1 MEPVGE
7 QLRKARL
14 ARNLTIE
21 DIAAVTK
28 IRPGYLEYLEEG
40 EHERLPGQFFVVSFV
55 NQYATALGLDV
66 DATVDALRRE
76 LPEGGDVPL
85 TLENFAPSGTIRYFL
100 GRANSRI
107 GRAIRR
113 NARTAAKLALAVML
127 IGGSFFWLF
136 KWYDEARTL
145 VDVESTSDPMQAPP
159 GAEEPIDELSEASP
173 SPTEAAAGAVPST
186 SDPALGSLNVEIQA
200 THEVW
205 VRSISDGGAVREA
218 ILQPGERQQIRGN
231 SFVRVTFGNAGGAVL
246 VINGEQQDAI
256 GPLGAVRHVRVTK
269 DGWDQVSPDDF

>member
-28 IRPGYLEYLEEG
+28 IRPGYLEFLEEG

-85 TLENFAPSGTIRYFL
+85 TIENVAPSGTIRYFL
-100 GRANSRI
+100 GRANSRL
-107 GRAIRR
+107 GHAMRR
-113 NARTAAKLALAVML
+113 NARTAAKIVLAVVL

-136 KWYDEARTL
+136 KWHDEAGTL
-145 VDVESTSDPMQAPP
+145 VDVDSTSDAMQAPP
-159 GAEEPIDELSEASP
+159 GAEEPFDELSQASASP
-173 SPTEAAAGAVPST
+173 IEAAAGALP
-186 SDPALGSLNVEIQA
+186 
-200 THEVW
+200 
-205 VRSISDGGAVREA
+205 GG
-218 ILQPGERQQIRGN
+218 
-231 SFVRVTFGNAGGAVL
+231 
-246 VINGEQQDAI
+246 I
-256 GPLGAVRHVRVTK
+256 GPGTGIPRGG
-269 DGWDQVSPDDF
+269 DSGDP